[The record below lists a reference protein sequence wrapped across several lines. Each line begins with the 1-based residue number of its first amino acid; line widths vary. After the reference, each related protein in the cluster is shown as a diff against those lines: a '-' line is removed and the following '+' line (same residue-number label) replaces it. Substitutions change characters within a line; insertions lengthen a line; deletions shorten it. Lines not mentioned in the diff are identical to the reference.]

1 MCLRNKAI
9 LAILAL
15 ILLALSV
22 LIFFTYALP
31 KIEAVVN
38 ENIKEKERFVKA
50 YEKYQKEYEG
60 SKVDEMTT
68 MQTLPTTLSSSS
80 TVDPI
85 EDVADIFRQSKI
97 LQSLREAIEA
107 WVQNWQLKP
116 IRSFV

>member
-68 MQTLPTTLSSSS
+68 MQTVPTTPTTHSSSS

-107 WVQNWQLKP
+107 WVQDWQ
-116 IRSFV
+116 F

>member
-60 SKVDEMTT
+60 SEVEEMTT
-68 MQTLPTTLSSSS
+68 MQTVPTLASSS

-107 WVQNWQLKP
+107 
-116 IRSFV
+116 

>member
-1 MCLRNKAI
+1 M
-9 LAILAL
+9 
-15 ILLALSV
+15 
-22 LIFFTYALP
+22 
-31 KIEAVVN
+31 
-38 ENIKEKERFVKA
+38 KA

-68 MQTLPTTLSSSS
+68 MQTVPTTLSSSS

-107 WVQNWQLKP
+107 WVQDWQLKP

>member
-68 MQTLPTTLSSSS
+68 TAVPTTLSSSS

-107 WVQNWQLKP
+107 
-116 IRSFV
+116 